1 MVAYMVDERRVL
13 IREATIEDLKR
24 VKFLWLKL
32 AEEMYKIEEYIFP
45 SRENAERWFSSILST
60 LREGRGKVLVAQL
73 NGEIVGFIYF
83 VHSLRMFFEV
93 SKQVALIS
101 DMYVKPE
108 FRRRGIGSL
117 LLEKCFEHLRK
128 LDIKHVML
136 SVLSNN
142 LAAVKFYE
150 KHGFKICRY
159 DMSRNI

>member
-1 MVAYMVDERRVL
+1 MVDECQIL
-13 IREATIEDLKR
+13 IREATIKDLKNVR
-24 VKFLWLKL
+24 FLWLKL
-32 AEEMYKIEEYIFP
+32 AEEMYEYEEYIYP
-45 SRENAERWFSSILST
+45 SRENAERWFSSVLST
-60 LREGRGKVLVAQL
+60 LREGRGKVLIAQL

-83 VHSLRMFFEV
+83 IHSLRTFLEV
-93 SKQVALIS
+93 SKQAALIS

-117 LLEKCFEHLRK
+117 LMEKCLENLRK
-128 LDIKHVML
+128 LHIKHVML
-136 SVLSNN
+136 SVLSEN

>member
-1 MVAYMVDERRVL
+1 MVDEYHVL

-32 AEEMYKIEEYIFP
+32 AEEMYEYEKYIYP
-45 SRENAERWFSSILST
+45 SSENAERWFLSVSST
-60 LREGRGKVLVAQL
+60 LGEGRGKVLVAQL

-83 VHSLRMFFEV
+83 IHSLSMFLEA

-117 LLEKCFEHLRK
+117 LLKKCFEKLRK
-128 LDIKHVML
+128 LNIKHVTL
-136 SVLSNN
+136 SVLSEN

-150 KHGFKICRY
+150 KHGFKICRH
-159 DMSRNI
+159 DLSRSI

>member
-1 MVAYMVDERRVL
+1 MVDECQVL

-45 SRENAERWFSSILST
+45 SKENAERWFSSVLST
-60 LREGRGKVLVAQL
+60 LREGKGKVFVAQL

-83 VHSLRMFFEV
+83 IHSLRTFLEV

-128 LDIKHVML
+128 LNMKHVML
-136 SVLSNN
+136 SVLSEN